1 MTRARRQASHHA
13 AAPNHFN
20 RGTAMNVQTE
30 YSDDSAEPVEQTPT
44 IRARFSM
51 IAVAYGAKSGAI
63 DPAAIDRC
71 GQLVFETFGADH
83 ELTREIEHFI
93 DTVTSSRGDQEV
105 WTAAGDRL
113 KRAVERT
120 TWTGARREVCADD

>member
-1 MTRARRQASHHA
+1 
-13 AAPNHFN
+13 
-20 RGTAMNVQTE
+20 MNVPTD
-30 YSDDSAEPVEQTPT
+30 YSDISAVPVGETPT

-51 IAVAYGAKSGAI
+51 IAVAYGAKSGAV

-71 GQLVFETFGADH
+71 GQLVFETFGPDH

-93 DTVTSSRGDQEV
+93 DTVTSSRGEQEV

-120 TWTGARREVCADD
+120 TWAGAPREVCIDD